1 MEYISAGLN
10 WQVRNSAM
18 PGIPTAKWMK
28 DLRSKSPETYDH
40 CVRVALLS
48 ERVAVRLS
56 LSSEM
61 SMNLMRGCFL
71 HDIGKLFLPVNV
83 LNHSGPLTESKW
95 RIMKLHPVLGAHIL
109 ETDNGI
115 CEKTQEIVK
124 YHHERWDGQ
133 GYPYGLAEDDIPF
146 LARICSIIDAFDCMI
161 AGRPY
166 QSSKG
171 IQEAK
176 EELLRHAGTQFDGN
190 LVNVFVNLINEGEC
204 LFWRG

>member
-1 MEYISAGLN
+1 MDDINAGLT
-10 WQVRNSAM
+10 WQIRDSDI
-18 PGIPTAKWMK
+18 PGIPTVKWMK
-28 DLRSKSPETYDH
+28 DLQSKSPETYDH

-48 ERVAVRLS
+48 ERVAVRLN
-56 LSSEM
+56 LNSEM

-71 HDIGKLFLPVNV
+71 HDIGKLFLPVSV
-83 LNHSGPLTESKW
+83 LTHSGPLTESNW
-95 RIMKLHPVLGAHIL
+95 RIMKLHPVIGAHIL
-109 ETDNGI
+109 ETDKGI
-115 CEKTQEIVK
+115 CEKALEIVR

-133 GYPYGLAEDDIPF
+133 GYPFGRAEEDIPF

-190 LVNVFVNLINEGEC
+190 LVKVFVNLIDDVEH
-204 LFWRG
+204 LFRQG